1 MKLRA
6 ELAQL
11 LPLLCALSSGSG
23 GPHTSASLAL
33 IMSAI
38 QRQLA
43 PSTWLPVLQ
52 DSLDLTSLLQSAY
65 QRLAASQPG
74 AHAGT
79 TEHICSACW
88 RVGYCLEVSDKTL
101 RHVLELIHK
110 TQKKQTA
117 HLLQQ

>member
-1 MKLRA
+1 MAAIMKLRA

-23 GPHTSASLAL
+23 CPHTSASLAL
-33 IMSAI
+33 IMAAI

-52 DSLDLTSLLQSAY
+52 DCLDLTALLQSAY

-74 AHAGT
+74 THAGT
-79 TEHICSACW
+79 PKRMCNSCW
-88 RVGYCLEVSDKTL
+88 RVRFSLKASDKDSTCSGA
-101 RHVLELIHK
+101 H
-110 TQKKQTA
+110 TQ
-117 HLLQQ
+117 